1 MTTASELIA
10 DIRRDLAGLSR
21 RIRNHPYVAALAAG
35 RIPREKLRLFAGEQ
49 YHIIKHDVRSFS
61 LLLSRQ
67 EDHEARRFFLDS
79 VPYEAAALDALLDFS
94 TALGMSTADLEA
106 YEPLPG
112 AHAYTAF
119 LALTAVHGSAAEM
132 AGAFVIDMDGWGGNC
147 REMSRILRESYGF
160 GQADV
165 RFFDHFAAADP
176 TFEPRSLAVVE
187 AGLRAGVSP
196 AAVRRTSPL
205 MLSYELLYWDTLY
218 EASTGE
224 GG

>member
-1 MTTASELIA
+1 MTTASELI
-10 DIRRDLAGLSR
+10 DTIREDLAGLSQ
-21 RIRNHPYVAALAAG
+21 RIRNHPYVRALATG

-49 YHIIKHDVRSFS
+49 YHIIKNDVRSFS

-67 EDHEARRFFLDS
+67 EDHEVRRFFLDS
-79 VPYEAAALDALLDFS
+79 VPYEAAALDALLDFAA
-94 TALGMSTADLEA
+94 ALGMSAADLEA

-165 RFFDHFAAADP
+165 RFFDHFATEDP

-196 AAVRRTSPL
+196 AAVRRTSRL
-205 MLSYELLYWDTLY
+205 MLSYELLYWDTLC

-224 GG
+224 GE